1 MNNKF
6 EKNKNIFSL
15 IASLFSLFAT
25 CLLLIFVV
33 LAWYVKN
40 TEASANGIIGSTSAE
55 NGLELV
61 SSRTYMLD
69 DNGKIIKENE
79 SLTGLLF
86 NDVVY
91 FEFQVKCNEEFTE
104 DTVRNVTVLA
114 NNIEGGAFFTKI
126 IDETK
131 EDTTSNRTIIT
142 YGGKQFNMCDCFTEE
157 LLNVA
162 ISNESVLDLGA
173 NGFNGLFNDSNE
185 ITSPS
190 TNVADEFIGPRYLER
205 ESTTNNNV
213 LRHQMVIYTGWKP
226 SEGIYISFKFAIKFT
241 TGKTI
246 SGDEGNKTISELV
259 PVNELSRKTIKFNT
273 ILIF

>member
-6 EKNKNIFSL
+6 EKKKNFFSL
-15 IASLFSLFAT
+15 IASLCSLIAT
-25 CLLLIFVV
+25 CFLLVFVV
-33 LAWYVKN
+33 LAWYAKN
-40 TEASANGIIGSTSAE
+40 SEASVNDVIGSTSAE

-69 DNGKIIKENE
+69 ENDVIIKENE

-104 DTVRNVTVLA
+104 DTIRNVTVIA
-114 NNIEGGAFFTKI
+114 NNIEGGIFFTKI
-126 IDETK
+126 KDEAL
-131 EDTTSNRTIIT
+131 EDTPANREKIM

-157 LLNVA
+157 LLNVS
-162 ISNESVLDLGA
+162 ITNESVFDRA
-173 NGFNGLFNDSNE
+173 NGFNGLFIDSNK
-185 ITSPS
+185 IISPS

-205 ESTTNNNV
+205 ELTTNTNV
-213 LRHQMVIYTGWKP
+213 LRHQMAIYTGWKP
-226 SEGIYISFKFAIKFT
+226 SEGIYISFKFAIQFT
-241 TGKTI
+241 REKTI

-259 PVNELSRKTIKFNT
+259 PVNELSRKPIRFNT
-273 ILIF
+273 ILIL

>member
-6 EKNKNIFSL
+6 EKKKNVFSL
-15 IASLFSLFAT
+15 IASLCSLIAT
-25 CLLLIFVV
+25 GFLLVFVV
-33 LAWYVKN
+33 LAWYAKN
-40 TEASANGIIGSTSAE
+40 SVASVNGVIGSTSAE

-69 DNGKIIKENE
+69 ENDVIIKENE

-104 DTVRNVTVLA
+104 DTIRNVTVLA
-114 NNIEGGAFFTKI
+114 NSIEGGNFFTKI
-126 IDETK
+126 INEEL
-131 EDTTSNRTIIT
+131 EDTPSNREKII

-157 LLNVA
+157 LLNVS
-162 ISNESVLDLGA
+162 ITNESVFDRA
-173 NGFNGLFNDSNE
+173 NGFNGLFTDSNK
-185 ITSPS
+185 IISPS

-205 ESTTNNNV
+205 ELTTNTNV
-213 LRHQMVIYTGWKP
+213 LRHQMAIYTGWKP
-226 SEGIYISFKFAIKFT
+226 SEGMYISFKFAIQFT
-241 TGKTI
+241 REKTI

-259 PVNELSRKTIKFNT
+259 PVNELSRKPIRFNT
-273 ILIF
+273 ILIL

>member
-6 EKNKNIFSL
+6 EKKKNVFSL
-15 IASLFSLFAT
+15 IASLCSLIAT
-25 CLLLIFVV
+25 CFLLVFVV
-33 LAWYVKN
+33 LAWYAKN
-40 TEASANGIIGSTSAE
+40 SEASVNDVIGSTSAE

-69 DNGKIIKENE
+69 ENDVIIKENE

-104 DTVRNVTVLA
+104 DTIRNVTVLA
-114 NNIEGGAFFTKI
+114 NNIEGGIFFTKI
-126 IDETK
+126 IDEAL
-131 EDTTSNRTIIT
+131 EDTPSNREKIM

-157 LLNVA
+157 LLNVS
-162 ISNESVLDLGA
+162 ITNESVSDRA
-173 NGFNGLFNDSNE
+173 NGFNGLFIDSNK
-185 ITSPS
+185 IVSPS

-205 ESTTNNNV
+205 ELTTNTKV
-213 LRHQMVIYTGWKP
+213 LRHQMAIYTGWKP
-226 SEGIYISFKFAIKFT
+226 SEGIYISFKFAIQFT
-241 TGKTI
+241 REKTI

-259 PVNELSRKTIKFNT
+259 PVNELSRKPIKFNT
-273 ILIF
+273 ILIL

>member
-6 EKNKNIFSL
+6 EKKKNVFSL
-15 IASLFSLFAT
+15 IASLCSLIAT
-25 CLLLIFVV
+25 CFLLVFVV
-33 LAWYVKN
+33 LAWYAKN
-40 TEASANGIIGSTSAE
+40 SEASVNDVIGSTSAE

-69 DNGKIIKENE
+69 ENDVIIKENE

-104 DTVRNVTVLA
+104 DTIRNVTVIA
-114 NNIEGGAFFTKI
+114 NNIEGGIFFTKI
-126 IDETK
+126 IDETL
-131 EDTTSNRTIIT
+131 EDTPSNREKIM

-157 LLNVA
+157 LLNVS
-162 ISNESVLDLGA
+162 ITNESVFDRA
-173 NGFNGLFNDSNE
+173 NGFNGLFIDSNK
-185 ITSPS
+185 IVSPS

-205 ESTTNNNV
+205 ELTTNTNV
-213 LRHQMVIYTGWKP
+213 LRHQMAIYTGWKP

-241 TGKTI
+241 REKTI

-259 PVNELSRKTIKFNT
+259 PVNELSRKPIKFNT
-273 ILIF
+273 ILIL

>member
-40 TEASANGIIGSTSAE
+40 TEVSANGIIGSTSAE

-69 DNGKIIKENE
+69 DNDDIIKENE

-91 FEFQVKCNEEFTE
+91 FEFQVKYNEEFTE
-104 DTVRNVTVLA
+104 DTVRNVNILA
-114 NNIEGGAFFTKI
+114 NNIEGGDFFTKI
-126 IDETK
+126 IDETL
-131 EDTTSNRTIIT
+131 EDTPSNRTKIM

-157 LLNVA
+157 LLNVD
-162 ISNESVLDLGA
+162 ISNESVLDRA
-173 NGFNGLFNDSNE
+173 NGFNGLFIDSNK
-185 ITSPS
+185 IISPS
-190 TNVADEFIGPRYLER
+190 TNVADEFIGSKYLER

-213 LRHQMVIYTGWKP
+213 LRHQMAIYTGWKP
-226 SEGIYISFKFAIKFT
+226 SAGIYISFKFAIKFT

-246 SGDEGNKTISELV
+246 SGNDGNKTISELV

>member
-6 EKNKNIFSL
+6 EKKKNVFSL
-15 IASLFSLFAT
+15 IASLCSLIAT
-25 CLLLIFVV
+25 CFLLVFVV
-33 LAWYVKN
+33 LAWYAKN
-40 TEASANGIIGSTSAE
+40 SEASVNDVIGSTSAE

-69 DNGKIIKENE
+69 ENDVIIKENE

-104 DTVRNVTVLA
+104 DTIRNVTVIA
-114 NNIEGGAFFTKI
+114 NNIEGGIFFTKI
-126 IDETK
+126 IDETL
-131 EDTTSNRTIIT
+131 EDTPSNREKIM

-157 LLNVA
+157 LLNVS
-162 ISNESVLDLGA
+162 ITNESVFDRA
-173 NGFNGLFNDSNE
+173 NGFNGLFIDSNK
-185 ITSPS
+185 IVSPS

-205 ESTTNNNV
+205 ELTTNTKV
-213 LRHQMVIYTGWKP
+213 LRHQMAIYTGWKP
-226 SEGIYISFKFAIKFT
+226 SEGIYISFKFAIQFT
-241 TGKTI
+241 REKTI

-259 PVNELSRKTIKFNT
+259 PVNELSRKPIKFNT
-273 ILIF
+273 ILIL